1 MWDDTPNVIAVEQE
15 NLDSNYSLESGAEA
29 LEASIA
35 AVSKYSGASAGFRT
49 LLDALIPA
57 SAVLQEVNN
66 NYFFSTFS
74 VHVALSFDTNLVT
87 FMSRG

>member
-1 MWDDTPNVIAVEQE
+1 MVIVGYE
-15 NLDSNYSLESGAEA
+15 NLDSNSSLESGAEA

-35 AVSKYSGASAGFRT
+35 AVSKYGGASAGFRT

-66 NYFFSTFS
+66 NHCFLFSLKMRRF
-74 VHVALSFDTNLVT
+74 LFILI
-87 FMSRG
+87 